1 MSVKE
6 IFELAIKNHQNNNL
20 KAAENFYKK
29 TLKIEPNHMGALN
42 NLGLVFK
49 GLGEL
54 EKASNHFKNVIEIDP
69 NHTFALNNL
78 GLVLQEVGKFEKAL
92 NYFKKVIE
100 IDPSFKD
107 AHFNYGNTFQKLN
120 EYQKALNCYQKV
132 IEIDPSY
139 KQAFNNLGVAF
150 QELGRYQ
157 EALNSYQKAIQIDP
171 GYKDALNNIGG
182 IFKKLGQY
190 KKAMSFYEKLIKID
204 PNYKDALNNVGVV
217 FHELD
222 QYEKAMSFYEKA
234 IKIDPNFT
242 RAHFNRGVLLYERG
256 KYENAMEVLKL
267 INFKNSKSYL
277 LSCLFKLDRPS
288 VFQELLNKIIK
299 IKEGNS
305 IDAMIGS
312 SCSRS
317 KLRYGINISNPFCN
331 DPLNYVLKRNL
342 TKLCDFNDIFVKTIR
357 NILDKNNIPLKNQGL
372 LTNGIQ
378 TSGNF
383 FNYEIEVT
391 NKIKNIIHS
400 EIENY
405 KKNFANTD
413 EGFLKKFPHR
423 YTLNAWLV
431 SMKSG
436 GKLDAHMH
444 ENGWLSGSIYINVP
458 KNIKGDSGNLV
469 VCIEKDY
476 EKDKNQNVKKSI
488 NVVTGNIC
496 LFPAS
501 LLHYTVPFESEEE
514 RIVLAFDVIAK
525 N

>member
-1 MSVKE
+1 MSLKE

-29 TLKIEPNHMGALN
+29 TLKIEPNHMGALI

-92 NYFKKVIE
+92 NYFK
-100 IDPSFKD
+100 
-107 AHFNYGNTFQKLN
+107 
-120 EYQKALNCYQKV
+120 KV

-217 FHELD
+217 FHELG

-267 INFKNSKSYL
+267 INFKNSNSYL

-299 IKEGNS
+299 IKEGNGF
-305 IDAMIGS
+305 DAMIGS

-317 KLRYGINISNPFCN
+317 KLKYGINITNPFCN

-342 TKLCDFNDIFVKTIR
+342 TELCDFNNIFVKTIR

-383 FNYEIEVT
+383 FNYEVEVT

-476 EKDKNQNVKKSI
+476 EKDKKQNVKKSI
-488 NVVTGNIC
+488 NVVTGNMC